1 MSMHETFKA
10 LSDLCRIRLLAI
22 LMRGEFTV
30 QELTLILGTG
40 QSRTSHHLKILLDA
54 GLLSVKRQGTWSY
67 YGISDSNSFFTS
79 IREAVESQLFR
90 IPERSADMAAVAGVF
105 EARRK
110 KSQEFF
116 DRHALQ
122 WQALS
127 NRLMPLPEYQ
137 HLLLMPDAKGARLL
151 EIGVGTGELIAKLA
165 ETAAVIIGVDHSP
178 AMLAEAR
185 RRIPD
190 HLSDRIDLRLGEMT
204 HLPLPDRSVDYA
216 ISNMVLHHAADPL
229 AVLAE
234 IRRVLVSGGLLL
246 IADLVRHEQE
256 AAREQLADQWLGFE
270 EDELRGWLSAAGF
283 QEVDYIY
290 VNAEQGQAPVFIVRA
305 Y

>member
-1 MSMHETFKA
+1 MHETFKA

-30 QELTLILGTG
+30 QELTSILGTG
-40 QSRTSHHLKILLDA
+40 QSRISHHLKILLDA

-79 IREAVESQLFR
+79 IREAIELQLVR
-90 IPERSADMAAVAGVF
+90 IPERAADLAAVAGVF
-105 EARRK
+105 ETRRK

-137 HLLLMPDAKGARLL
+137 HLLLMPVAKDSRLL

-165 ETAAVIIGVDHSP
+165 EIAAVIIGVDHSP

-190 HLSDRIDLRLGEMT
+190 HLSDRIDLRLGEMA
-204 HLPLPDRSVDYA
+204 HLPLSDMSVDCA

-234 IRRVLVSGGLLL
+234 IRRVLVSGGFLL

-270 EDELRGWLSAAGF
+270 ENELRGWLVAAGF
-283 QEVDYIY
+283 QTVDYSY
-290 VNAEQGQAPVFIVRA
+290 VNAVQGKAPVFIVRA
-305 Y
+305 R